1 MQNCSQFLNSR
12 IDAKICDEI
21 KYDVSEVL
29 SGFNAGVVNSEVN
42 VRFENKCCV
51 ALDCF
56 KFL

>member
-42 VRFENKCCV
+42 VRFENKC
-51 ALDCF
+51 
-56 KFL
+56 

>member
-1 MQNCSQFLNSR
+1 MQNCSQFLNST
-12 IDAKICDEI
+12 IDTKICGEI

-29 SGFNAGVVNSEVN
+29 SGFHADVVNSEVK

-56 KFL
+56 KCL